1 MASLLPTIPATLTVR
16 GDIESD
22 EDVAV
27 AGDVHG
33 AIWAEQRLVTV
44 GQGATVIGDI
54 VAGDVTVLGS
64 FQGTI
69 LASAMVEIAAS
80 GNVEGRIIA
89 PRLILREGGLLHGS
103 VQPQRV
109 DAAFRVAQHRR
120 RSESES
126 EPEPE
131 ADALTRP

>member
-1 MASLLPTIPATLTVR
+1 MTAARPTIPAAVAVR

-22 EDVAV
+22 EDVLI

-33 AIWAEQRLVTV
+33 AIWAERRRVTIESH
-44 GQGATVIGDI
+44 ATVIGDI
-54 VAGDVTVLGS
+54 VAADVTIRGS

-69 LASAMVEIAAS
+69 LASAVVEIATS
-80 GNVEGRIIA
+80 GDVQGRIIA
-89 PRLILREGGLLHGS
+89 PGLILREGGSLNGS

-120 RSESES
+120 RA
-126 EPEPE
+126 EPPPSIEE
-131 ADALTRP
+131 LARP

>member
-1 MASLLPTIPATLTVR
+1 MSKLPTIPASLALV

-27 AGDVHG
+27 AGEVQG
-33 AIWAEQRLVTV
+33 AIWAERRLVTV
-44 GQGATVIGDI
+44 GPGATVTGDI
-54 VAGDVTVLGS
+54 VAADVTVHGS

-69 LASAMVEIAAS
+69 LASAVVEIAAS
-80 GNVEGRIIA
+80 GDVQGRIIA
-89 PRLILREGGLLHGS
+89 PRLILREGGSLNGS

-120 RSESES
+120 RGEAVPD
-126 EPEPE
+126 EPVP
-131 ADALTRP
+131 ARQP

>member
-1 MASLLPTIPATLTVR
+1 MSKLPTIPASLALV

-27 AGDVHG
+27 AGAVQG
-33 AIWAEQRLVTV
+33 AIWAERRLVTV
-44 GQGATVIGDI
+44 GRGATVTGDI
-54 VAGDVTVLGS
+54 VAADVMVHGS

-69 LASAMVEIAAS
+69 LASAVVEIAAS
-80 GNVEGRIIA
+80 GDVQGRIIA
-89 PRLILREGGLLHGS
+89 PRLILREGGSLNGS

-120 RSESES
+120 RGEPVPESV
-126 EPEPE
+126 
-131 ADALTRP
+131 